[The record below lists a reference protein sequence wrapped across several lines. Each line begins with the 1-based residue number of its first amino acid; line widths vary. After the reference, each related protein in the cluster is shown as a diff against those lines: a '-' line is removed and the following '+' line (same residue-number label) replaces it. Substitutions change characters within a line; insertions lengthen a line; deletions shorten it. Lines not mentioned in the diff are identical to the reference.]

1 MDDSSKQ
8 QMDPE
13 VRELQV
19 TEVCELQ
26 LTIEKSTILHMA
38 SKFGDEERTEQIL
51 RSHPSLVQE
60 INMKGDTPL
69 HIAAR
74 SGHLGVAKLLIT
86 CAKTQVVESGLHP
99 LRMVN
104 KKKLTVLQ
112 EAVRNNNYW
121 VVDLLIKED
130 PGLTCTTEDGVE
142 SPLFMAV
149 EGNFDQIAVRI
160 LETFPNC
167 ALSGRMGMTIMHA
180 AVIGLANYSIH
191 GAIKNT
197 YWSSVFNPCSVL
209 NSPIKGT
216 EGLSFEFVDKV
227 LKKIGPE
234 ILQEKDKFGWTPL
247 HYAAY
252 IGNKEVVKLFLETNS
267 SLAYIKNKEGMS
279 ALHISAQKGRIGI
292 IKILMQKCPN
302 VCELLDNKDQT
313 ALHVAA
319 RYNNLD
325 VLRTLLRMTCFRDLI
340 NEPDKEGNTFL
351 HEAARH
357 SNLDILMMLANDR
370 RINKTAINNLGKTA
384 GDIFQQLG
392 RAWWKSRKKQE
403 WNSYTRKKYTKHLKK
418 QEKHQ
423 SLLVKKN
430 ESEYI
435 KNVATVNLIVATI
448 ITSITFAAFL
458 SMPGGYDNKNGMPML
473 RKIFPF
479 RFFLVTNYLA
489 FGFAT
494 SSMFIHFLW
503 PLFSRYW
510 SYPGGLVIF
519 LTVFSIFCAVLALGG
534 VICAV
539 LTGKKTNTN
548 SDEILWLLIIIGSFS
563 FIIPIF
569 YFFYS
574 TNFRITRAYLRSVLV
589 DIVEKFRK

>member
-1 MDDSSKQ
+1 MEDSSKQ

-19 TEVCELQ
+19 
-26 LTIEKSTILHMA
+26 TIEKSTILHMA

-180 AVIGLANYSIH
+180 AVIGLANY
-191 GAIKNT
+191 K
-197 YWSSVFNPCSVL
+197 
-209 NSPIKGT
+209 
-216 EGLSFEFVDKV
+216 FVDKV

-234 ILQEKDKFGWTPL
+234 ILEEKDKFGWTPL

-279 ALHISAQKGRIGI
+279 ALHISAQKGCIGV

-319 RYNNLD
+319 RYSNLD
-325 VLRTLLRMTCFRDLI
+325 VLRTLLRMTCFQDLI
-340 NEPDKEGNTFL
+340 NEPDKEGNTLL

-357 SNLDILMMLANDR
+357 SNPDIRMMLANDR
-370 RINKTAINNLGKTA
+370 RINKTAINNLGMTA
-384 GDIFQQLG
+384 GDIFQQRGGLG
-392 RAWWKSRKKQE
+392 KIFVTTKLAIDMFPKSLEMIVSEEARMQQLHK
-403 WNSYTRKKYTKHLKK
+403 
-418 QEKHQ
+418 EKVHETPEDTELNVFAHDDKAAGRPRDT
-423 SLLVKKN
+423 SITNVNLL
-430 ESEYI
+430 EHI
-435 KNVATVNLIVATI
+435 KNAANVNLLAATI
-448 ITSITFAAFL
+448 ITSITFAAFI
-458 SMPGGYDNKNGMPML
+458 SMPGGYDNENGMPIL
-473 RKIFPF
+473 RKIFTF

-503 PLFSRYW
+503 PVFSGYRY
-510 SYPGGLVIF
+510 PIGLVIF
-519 LTVFSIFCAVLALGG
+519 LTVFSMFCAVLALAGL
-534 VICAV
+534 ICAV
-539 LTGKKTNTN
+539 LTGKKKTTE
-548 SDEILWLLIIIGSFS
+548 SDEILSLLIIIGSFS

-569 YFFYS
+569 YFLYS
-574 TNFRITRAYLRSVLV
+574 TFFRFTQDYMRSVFV
-589 DIVEKFRK
+589 DIVEKFRRKEKK